1 MKKKGLFICS
11 PGLGLMDNWMP
22 VIYELNKSKKYSFDI
37 FFPDIS
43 IFEQFNKKNL
53 LVNFSYKIFKNV
65 IYVDIFNNF
74 IKSKFSKK
82 LVQKT
87 IFE

>member
-37 FFPDIS
+37 FFPNIKT
-43 IFEQFNKKNL
+43 FVKKHPK
-53 LVNFSYKIFKNV
+53 VKKEANFLSRNFL
-65 IYVDIFNNF
+65 FNNF
-74 IKSKFSKK
+74 EKK
-82 LVQKT
+82 T
-87 IFE
+87 